1 MKKAVLYSLFFLLAC
16 GVFLYALFP
25 GKAVKDLLESAV
37 ARKAPGVEFMVEKVK
52 PSLPFGLRLTG
63 VRAARRGEKLFEAE
77 SVRVAPAIFR
87 FITGGWGFTAKF
99 PSHGGKI
106 TLKASGKKRLAT
118 EPFSAKIRLDDV
130 EAKDMGVLEHIFGF
144 PFSGSLSADVS
155 FFGPAAD
162 WTRGEGEAKLTL
174 SAGKLFFM
182 PEMVGTGG
190 LGVSALTAEFLMQK
204 GEIAFKRF
212 ELSGPEA
219 GATLSG
225 SIAIRRP
232 FNESRLNLEG
242 RLTPTPAFFRR
253 LGSRSAA
260 AQFLRTKEGAG
271 GLGFTLSGTAA
282 DSQIGFK

>member
-1 MKKAVLYSLFFLLAC
+1 MKKAALYSLYFLLAC

-25 GKAVKDLLESAV
+25 GKTVKGLLESAV
-37 ARKAPGVEFMVEKVK
+37 AARAPEVDFMVEKVK

-77 SVRVAPAIFR
+77 TVRVAPSVFR
-87 FITGGWGFTAKF
+87 FLTGGWGITARF

-106 TLKASGKKRLAT
+106 SLNASGKKRLAS

-130 EAKDMGVLEHIFGF
+130 EAKEMGVLEHVFGF
-144 PFSGSLSADVS
+144 PLSGSLTADVA
-155 FFGPAAD
+155 FFGPASD
-162 WTRGEGEAKLTL
+162 WTRGEGSAKISL

-190 LGVSALTAEFLMQK
+190 LGVSALTAEFLLEK
-204 GEIAFKRF
+204 GEIAFKHF
-212 ELSGPEA
+212 DLSGPEA
-219 GATLSG
+219 GATLG
-225 SIAIRRP
+225 GNVTIRRP
-232 FNESRLNLEG
+232 YSESRLNLEG

-271 GLGFTLSGTAA
+271 GLTFTLSGTAA
-282 DSQIGFK
+282 DNQIGFK